1 MYTLNYCVNRLI
13 ILHQLTLINKQF
25 KCQSLHIKTQ
35 LLIASQH
42 MCIKTQKAINP
53 IFSGGV
59 LILTWINI
67 INYCWMI
74 NWIKSNF
81 LQFDIYFQS
90 FDELILMNILSD
102 GPVGPVI
109 LSLLVCVQYKKTLNL
124 PCLAI
129 FYIFS
134 ESKLI
139 NLSISLL
146 INQSINLR
154 NNFLQISIAHK
165 KLLCWL
171 FIIIIVV
178 KHVSNW
184 IIRNGRLV
192 SYEAVRPTQVVLMW
206 DLHSGA

>member
-1 MYTLNYCVNRLI
+1 MLNDKLNQIKFFAIWYIFSVFWWVN
-13 ILHQLTLINKQF
+13 INK
-25 KCQSLHIKTQ
+25 L
-35 LLIASQH
+35 
-42 MCIKTQKAINP
+42 
-53 IFSGGV
+53 
-59 LILTWINI
+59 
-67 INYCWMI
+67 
-74 NWIKSNF
+74 
-81 LQFDIYFQS
+81 
-90 FDELILMNILSD
+90 NILS
-102 GPVGPVI
+102 VGPVI

-124 PCLAI
+124 PCLTI

-139 NLSISLL
+139 NLSINLL

-171 FIIIIVV
+171 FIIINVV

>member
-1 MYTLNYCVNRLI
+1 M
-13 ILHQLTLINKQF
+13 
-25 KCQSLHIKTQ
+25 
-35 LLIASQH
+35 
-42 MCIKTQKAINP
+42 
-53 IFSGGV
+53 
-59 LILTWINI
+59 TWINI

-139 NLSISLL
+139 NLSINLL

>member
-1 MYTLNYCVNRLI
+1 MLNDKLNQIKFFAIWYIFSVFWWVN
-13 ILHQLTLINKQF
+13 INK
-25 KCQSLHIKTQ
+25 L
-35 LLIASQH
+35 
-42 MCIKTQKAINP
+42 
-53 IFSGGV
+53 
-59 LILTWINI
+59 
-67 INYCWMI
+67 
-74 NWIKSNF
+74 
-81 LQFDIYFQS
+81 
-90 FDELILMNILSD
+90 NILSV

-129 FYIFS
+129 FYIFN

-139 NLSISLL
+139 NLSINLL